1 MKLLLSCIF
10 CILFLSSGWG
20 QVQNDEKLA
29 PKEMSEK
36 DSGVNFLCVIDN
48 CNKTISDA
56 YNGLTL
62 GLKAQTSDSTMIMVS
77 HFRDTLENVI
87 NTISMLEVAP
97 YLNALKNA
105 HFEKL
110 RVLNTFFISNSY
122 KLVEYDNSKR
132 GALNRNPEVDTK
144 YIDQQISD
152 FFKEMDTAQSQWQ
165 NLFELERD
173 RLLEMSE
180 AQTPIKK

>member
-1 MKLLLSCIF
+1 MKLLLSSIF
-10 CILFLSSGWG
+10 CVLFISSGWG
-20 QVQNDEKLA
+20 QEHNDEKLA
-29 PKEMSEK
+29 PKEISEK
-36 DSGVNFLCVIDN
+36 DSAVNFLCVIDN
-48 CNKTISDA
+48 SNKTISNA
-56 YNGLTL
+56 YNGLSL
-62 GLKAQTSDSTMIMVS
+62 GLKARASDSTMIMAS
-77 HFRDTLENVI
+77 HFRDTLENTI

-110 RVLNTFFISNSY
+110 RALNSFFISNSY

-132 GALNRNPEVDTK
+132 SALNRNPEADTK

-165 NLFELERD
+165 NVFELERD
-173 RLLEMSE
+173 RLSEMQE
-180 AQTPIKK
+180 PNTAIKK